1 MDKEMYNSFG
11 AAPMKA
17 EGQSVDYEARLKR
30 TPEEMIEYL
39 QAQLR
44 DARKD
49 QAKYRRVRRI
59 ATRQQL
65 MVASKDGF
73 TLVEDLDGYLENET
87 GFASPLTRQDIL
99 REAQEQLE
107 DAFRQGYIQ
116 NYTGPK
122 VTP

>member
-1 MDKEMYNSFG
+1 MNKDSYHDYG

-39 QAQLR
+39 QQQLR
-44 DARKD
+44 DARVV
-49 QAKYRRVRRI
+49 QGRYSRIRRMARN
-59 ATRQQL
+59 QQL
-65 MVASKDGF
+65 MIAAKNGF
-73 TLVEDLDGYLENET
+73 TLVEDLDEYLTQLAN
-87 GFASPLTRQDIL
+87 GPLTRQDIL

-122 VTP
+122 VTL